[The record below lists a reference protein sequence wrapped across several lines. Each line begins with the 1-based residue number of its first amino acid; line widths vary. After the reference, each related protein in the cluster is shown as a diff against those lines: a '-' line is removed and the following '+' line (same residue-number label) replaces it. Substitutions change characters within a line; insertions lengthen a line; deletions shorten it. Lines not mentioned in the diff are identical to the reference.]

1 MLHFLLAG
9 AAVFL
14 LYDLVSGTDTGADTE
29 IIVTQGQIEHMA
41 TLFRKTR
48 QRLPTSEE
56 LAGLIDNYIVEE
68 VMYREAKKIQLDQ
81 DDTIV
86 RSRMRQKMEF
96 LLDDLSTT
104 EPSDEDLQEF
114 LDNNPLRFLRE
125 DRISFEQVYLPEGN
139 REQAKIL
146 LGQLQN
152 GEIAV
157 TEAVASSGL
166 LPESFD
172 NASATQIRAVLG
184 EEFTGELL
192 KREVGPWQG
201 PIESPFG
208 LHLVRIEQITRGEVP
223 ALDDIRAVVRREWQS
238 DARKATRTL
247 LIEQLRAN
255 YNVQIEDFEAV
266 DP

>member
-86 RSRMRQKMEF
+86 RRRMRQKMEF

-104 EPSDEDLQEF
+104 EPSDEDLQ
-114 LDNNPLRFLRE
+114 
-125 DRISFEQVYLPEGN
+125 
-139 REQAKIL
+139 
-146 LGQLQN
+146 
-152 GEIAV
+152 
-157 TEAVASSGL
+157 
-166 LPESFD
+166 
-172 NASATQIRAVLG
+172 
-184 EEFTGELL
+184 FTGNHRLQPSFFLL
-192 KREVGPWQG
+192 RCSG
-201 PIESPFG
+201 
-208 LHLVRIEQITRGEVP
+208 
-223 ALDDIRAVVRREWQS
+223 AL
-238 DARKATRTL
+238 
-247 LIEQLRAN
+247 
-255 YNVQIEDFEAV
+255 
-266 DP
+266 